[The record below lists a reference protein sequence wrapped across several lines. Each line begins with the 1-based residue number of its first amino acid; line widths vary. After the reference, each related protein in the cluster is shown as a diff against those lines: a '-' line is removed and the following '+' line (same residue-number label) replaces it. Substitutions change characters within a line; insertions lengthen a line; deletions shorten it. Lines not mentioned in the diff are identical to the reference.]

1 MSSTKKKLEELN
13 VIDDFLMNR
22 LASDASIGEE
32 FCRLL
37 LSTLQQR
44 KIGKVAVTVQKVIPP
59 FSPER
64 KGIRMDVRVEEAAD
78 VPEGKK
84 RTAMNVFDIEP
95 HLLKNTKLAKHNRFY
110 QALHDTGCMRSGQK
124 DYEALPDLY
133 VLMILDEDPFGYD
146 YMIYSIRNKCEE
158 VQELEYEDGLRFYY
172 FYTKGKQGGNEEIK
186 AMLRYIGD
194 SRRENVTD
202 TVTEKLH
209 AFTENIKIRPE
220 VRESYM
226 LWEEYEEMLREEGR
240 IEGRVEGKAE
250 ESRETIFDFLR
261 EKGHIS
267 EDTAARINAE
277 KDRKTLRKW
286 VRLAAVTDS
295 IADFEAGI

>member
-1 MSSTKKKLEELN
+1 
-13 VIDDFLMNR
+13 
-22 LASDASIGEE
+22 
-32 FCRLL
+32 
-37 LSTLQQR
+37 
-44 KIGKVAVTVQKVIPP
+44 
-59 FSPER
+59 
-64 KGIRMDVRVEEAAD
+64 
-78 VPEGKK
+78 
-84 RTAMNVFDIEP
+84 
-95 HLLKNTKLAKHNRFY
+95 
-110 QALHDTGCMRSGQK
+110 
-124 DYEALPDLY
+124 
-133 VLMILDEDPFGYD
+133 
-146 YMIYSIRNKCEE
+146 
-158 VQELEYEDGLRFYY
+158 
-172 FYTKGKQGGNEEIK
+172 
-186 AMLRYIGD
+186 MLRYIGD

-226 LWEEYEEMLREEGR
+226 LWEEYEEMMREEGR